1 LELRIADEDFNPLSF
16 NTQGKIQLRG
26 HIIMQRYF
34 NNPKATEESM
44 TPDGWFDTGDVGYQ
58 DDNGNLIISGR
69 SKEILIL
76 NG

>member
-1 LELRIADEDFNPLSF
+1 
-16 NTQGKIQLRG
+16 
-26 HIIMQRYF
+26 MQRYF
-34 NNPKATEESM
+34 NNPSATEESM